1 MLLFLKKG
9 ILYRFH
15 FFIDG
20 KKVKDLKKDV
30 KKTIIEEEDSADHA
44 PISPYVPSPKDTA
57 ATTSSASNS
66 ETITERDAEESARIL
81 AEFKVSK

>member
-1 MLLFLKKG
+1 M
-9 ILYRFH
+9 
-15 FFIDG
+15 
-20 KKVKDLKKDV
+20 KDLKKDV